1 MKETT
6 PWDRLLPCLFDRLID
21 DDTRNTLEGR
31 DSRAMSSSDYKR
43 SVLSDL
49 ERLLNSGTLFQSEE
63 SEYYPEAQSS
73 VLNYGVKSFTGQYFN
88 QQTIL
93 AIESEIKKSIRRF
106 EPRILPESLYVRVIA
121 QDTQEA
127 KKHSTLNIEIDG
139 QLWLSPYPE
148 PLFLRAEFDLE
159 TSQFKVVR

>member
-21 DDTRNTLEGR
+21 DDTRNPLESR
-31 DSRAMSSSDYKR
+31 DTRAMSSSDYKR
-43 SVLSDL
+43 SVLNDL
-49 ERLLNSGTLFQSEE
+49 ERLLNSGTLFQSKDND
-63 SEYYPEAQSS
+63 YYPETQSS

-93 AIESEIKKSIRRF
+93 AIESEIKKAIRQF
-106 EPRILPESLYVRVIA
+106 EPRVLPESLSVRVVTH
-121 QDTQEA
+121 DTRDA
-127 KKHSTLNIEIDG
+127 KKHSTLNIEIAG

-148 PLFLRAEFDLE
+148 PLFLRTEFDLE